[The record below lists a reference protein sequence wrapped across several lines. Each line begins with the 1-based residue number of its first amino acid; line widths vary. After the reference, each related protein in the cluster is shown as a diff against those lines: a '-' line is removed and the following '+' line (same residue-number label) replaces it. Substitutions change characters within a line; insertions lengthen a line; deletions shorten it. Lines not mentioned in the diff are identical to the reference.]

1 MSGDANIKEQPVRGA
16 SAPARAATTGGAN
29 PAAARGAAELKHPT
43 RSTAA
48 STAPSVRA
56 KLARPRKREPTASLT
71 VAPGHC
77 TNELVFV
84 DSSTPRYESLIEDMR
99 AAAAEGR
106 RVEFVLIDAWRD
118 GVHKIT
124 ETLVQKKD
132 LDAIHIVSHARD
144 GAVRLGSAQ
153 LDFDTLQ
160 KRTVQITAW
169 CDALHADGDIL
180 LYGCDPAASE
190 EGQALLEELVRLTG
204 AQAAAG
210 EEPPGV
216 AAKGEDWRLE
226 FKPGAVEAPV
236 VSGHGTGDQ
245 DAMDDR

>member
-1 MSGDANIKEQPVRGA
+1 L
-16 SAPARAATTGGAN
+16 APA
-29 PAAARGAAELKHPT
+29 PDD
-43 RSTAA
+43 
-48 STAPSVRA
+48 
-56 KLARPRKREPTASLT
+56 
-71 VAPGHC
+71 C

-132 LDAIHIVSHARD
+132 LDAIHLVSHARD

-153 LDFDTLQ
+153 LDLDTLQ

-169 CDALHADGDIL
+169 SDSLGANGDIL
-180 LYGCDPAASE
+180 LYGCDLAASR
-190 EGQALLEELVRLTG
+190 EGKALLEALTRLTG

-210 EEPPGV
+210 EEPTGA
-216 AAKGEDWRLE
+216 AAKGDDWKLE
-226 FKPGAVEAPV
+226 FTPGAIEAPIA
-236 VSGHGTGDQ
+236 SEDGD
-245 DAMDDR
+245 R